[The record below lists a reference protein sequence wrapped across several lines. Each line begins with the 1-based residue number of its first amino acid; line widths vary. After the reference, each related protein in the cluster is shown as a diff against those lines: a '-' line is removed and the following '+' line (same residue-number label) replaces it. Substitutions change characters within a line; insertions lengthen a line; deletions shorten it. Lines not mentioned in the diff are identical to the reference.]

1 MHTIDLK
8 KFNIR
13 TDLIIDEVGVNRKD
27 ITPYQKTTTY
37 KSIIV
42 DEIEI
47 TEENRHLFNKKIGHY
62 KTITFE
68 DVTDKDNYKE
78 VEKIFIETLKKLLE
92 ELKIKED
99 ASVLIVGLGNE
110 KSTPDALGPKAIENI
125 LVTNHLF
132 SLGEVEDG
140 YRKTASFK
148 PNVTGST
155 GIETKDMITSLID
168 TVKPDFLI
176 AIDALASSS
185 ISRLNKT
192 IQITD
197 SGINPG
203 SGIGNN
209 RKELSYDT
217 LNIPVIAIGIPTVV
231 DATTIVN
238 DTFNYMLKHLSYKIE
253 NKDNKKLKLV
263 PNENQD
269 YSNHPNTLS
278 QEEKEQVLGYIGT
291 LDEDEFKRFI
301 YEVLVPINSN
311 LMVTPKEVDFVIEK
325 LSFLI
330 ANGINKSLHKRFNP
344 TN

>member
-8 KFNIR
+8 NFNIR
-13 TDLIIDEVGVNRKD
+13 TDLIIDEVSSSTQEIN
-27 ITPYQKTTTY
+27 KTTVY
-37 KSIIV
+37 GDIVV
-42 DEIEI
+42 DEVDL
-47 TEENRHLFNKKIGHY
+47 TDENKHLFNKKKGHY
-62 KTITFE
+62 KTISFK
-68 DVTDKDNYKE
+68 DITDKDNYKK
-78 VEKIFIETLKKLLE
+78 VEKIFIETLKKLLKE
-92 ELKIKED
+92 INIKED
-99 ASVLIVGLGNE
+99 DSCLIIGLGND
-110 KSTPDALGPKAIENI
+110 KSTPDSLGPKTIENI

-132 SLGEVEDG
+132 SLGEVEEG

-148 PNVTGST
+148 PNVTGTT
-155 GIETKDMITSLID
+155 GIETKEVIVSLVN
-168 TVKPDFLI
+168 TVKPNFLI
-176 AIDALASSS
+176 VIDALASSS
-185 ISRLNKT
+185 INRLNTT

-238 DTFNYMLKHLSYKIE
+238 DTFNYMLKQISFNID
-253 NKDNKKLKLV
+253 NRNNKKLKLV
-263 PNENQD
+263 PDNMKD

-278 QEEKEQVLGYIGT
+278 QEDKEKVLGYIGT
-291 LDEDEFKRFI
+291 LNEDEFKKLI

-311 LMVTPKEVDFVIEK
+311 LMVTPKEVDFVIDK
-325 LSFLI
+325 LSLLL
-330 ANGINKSLHKRFNP
+330 AKGINKTLHKRFNP